1 LGELVDPGGVGGL
14 GLEGNCQEEEGGQEA
29 HLGSLS
35 EMGWI
40 GGGFFWAPI
49 FAGGVASLA

>member
-14 GLEGNCQEEEGGQEA
+14 GLEGNCQEEEGGEEA

-35 EMGWI
+35 EMA
-40 GGGFFWAPI
+40 GGGGNI
-49 FAGGVASLA
+49 GRLGRLMGLLS